1 MPNLITRGCWQS
13 MSIWGY
19 HIVLDFT
26 IPRVFRTICKK
37 GVYDGPLPQIY
48 PNIFKR
54 GTNRMFW
61 TIRIYIYIFIICP
74 DSLEFAITV
83 RWRNWIGRTK
93 LIHLYIYTRNVCISS
108 WTSNLFD
115 TNIAKLYITVYL
127 PYYHFSIQRHGR
139 VYFCWRQ
146 TNLSRIPITPCIYID
161 RLLHWYIDR

>member
-61 TIRIYIYIFIICP
+61 TIRIYIYIFILCP

-93 LIHLYIYTRNVCISS
+93 LIHLYIYTRECLYFILDFKFIWYQHRKIIYYCIF
-108 WTSNLFD
+108 TVLPFLHPKARQGLF
-115 TNIAKLYITVYL
+115 
-127 PYYHFSIQRHGR
+127 
-139 VYFCWRQ
+139 
-146 TNLSRIPITPCIYID
+146 
-161 RLLHWYIDR
+161 LLEANKS